1 MRFRK
6 IKHAAIIVFIFS
18 FLGGIPVEFGNEG
31 DFFHGYMIPKPV
43 ISIGLETNLRDILIR
58 SSSGMKVYEV
68 GMSYR
73 LISDDAGEV
82 QIKSGSQKLTEK
94 FVLLVA
100 NAKERKDAD
109 LMVAV
114 LKRSISGRIFVD
126 ENRENAT
133 RGIFQVKIGDF
144 LTRGDALPTIRALNR
159 LGRKDVWILREDVTE
174 GPSRPIWM
182 LLDNNLLPLGR
193 DSSLWFIPANPQ
205 SFLSFNGRSY
215 RGLFILKGT
224 PKGVVLINKLNLE
237 DYLKSVVAGEL
248 NPEQFNA
255 LEALKAQAVAA
266 RTYALKNMG
275 LFKDYG
281 YDLLDTPRSQLYS
294 GMESEHPLSSR
305 AVEET
310 RGEVIKYKGE
320 LINALYMSTCGGRTE
335 NVENVFTGT
344 ASPYLKSVECT
355 YEKQP
360 EWHLEVKSPT
370 LPVTVGGRNAS
381 LDVAFLAGVGIIP
394 LGVEP
399 LDFRQECSFEEAVEW
414 IGSARRLLGLTPE
427 GFAPEPVPLSYV
439 NLARLL
445 IQAFDWG
452 DRVRRLMMPS
462 EIDFLLKGLPQV
474 LGRDRGPLAYCL
486 QADIIPASVT
496 TGDPLRPV
504 IRAEL
509 AMALSRVLSGEKN
522 FYHTGIFR
530 SSGKKTIEVG
540 QDFERKTL
548 RLSPHLFLLRKLN
561 DSETA
566 SFASHLT
573 LLGGERVQWIER
585 EGEVAC
591 LEVFYPPNSN
601 VLDRSSRFNRW
612 QVQKTAREIDASV
625 APSFAIGHVLDMTV
639 KTRGVSGRVTELL
652 ISGTESKVT
661 VRGFQIREALGL
673 RDTLF
678 VIDKSYDE
686 SGRVS
691 GYTFTGRGWG
701 HGVGLC
707 QVGAYGMALA
717 GAKYSDI
724 LKKYYVGTRI
734 DRVS

>member
-1 MRFRK
+1 MRLRK
-6 IKHAAIIVFIFS
+6 IKFAVILIFGFS
-18 FLGGIPVEFGNEG
+18 LIGGIPVEFGNEG

-43 ISIGLETNLRDILIR
+43 ISIGLETNLKDIMIR

-68 GMSYR
+68 GTSYR

-100 NAKERKDAD
+100 HAKERKEAD

-114 LKRSISGRIFVD
+114 LKRNISGRIYVE
-126 ENRENAT
+126 ENRENTA
-133 RGIFQVKIGDF
+133 RGIFEVKIGDF

-159 LGRKDVWILREDVTE
+159 LGRKDIWILREDITE

-193 DSSLWFIPANPQ
+193 DASLWFIPASPQ

-294 GMESEHPLSSR
+294 GMGSEHPLSTR

-310 RGEVIKYKGE
+310 SGEVVRYKGD

-344 ASPYLKSVECT
+344 SSPYLRSVECT

-360 EWHLEVKSPT
+360 EWHIEVKNPT
-370 LPVTVGGRNAS
+370 LPITVGGRNAS
-381 LDVAFLAGVGIIP
+381 LDVAFLAGVGVIP

-399 LDFRQECSFEEAVEW
+399 LDFRGESSFEEAVEW
-414 IGSARRLLGLTPE
+414 IGAARRLLGLAPQE
-427 GFAPEPVPLSYV
+427 FAPEPVSLNYV

-445 IQAFDWG
+445 IQAFAWE
-452 DRVRRLMMPS
+452 DRVGRLMIPS
-462 EIDFLLKGLPQV
+462 EIDFLLKGLPQI

-486 QADIIPASVT
+486 QSDIIPASVT

-504 IRAEL
+504 SRAEL
-509 AMALSRVLSGEKN
+509 AMALSRTLSAEKN
-522 FYHTGIFR
+522 FYRTGTFR
-530 SSGKKTIEVG
+530 SAGKNTIEVG

-548 RLSPHLFLLRKLN
+548 RLSPHLFLLRKL
-561 DSETA
+561 DESETA

-585 EGEVAC
+585 EGEIAC

-612 QVQKTAREIDASV
+612 QVQKTAKEINALL
-625 APSFAIGHVLDMTV
+625 ATSFTIGRVLDVSV
-639 KTRGVSGRVTELL
+639 KARGVSGRVTQLL
-652 ISGTESKVT
+652 VTGTENKVT

-678 VIDKSYDE
+678 VIDKSYDD

-707 QVGAYGMALA
+707 QVGAYGMAVA
-717 GAKYSDI
+717 GAKYADI
-724 LKKYYVGTRI
+724 LKKYYVGI
-734 DRVS
+734 KIEKVS